1 MSAST
6 IAPASAIES
15 PDWQFAEEDAPKPAS
30 LIVQLRRS
38 AFVFPWFRFVYAEG
52 DNTKVDVVFAT
63 HSIRITGHGLAALLA
78 ALAGQRV
85 IRVIEPSENE
95 AQFSVRGVN
104 GSKYQGP
111 AIHRITVTK
120 FGEEE

>member
-6 IAPASAIES
+6 TVPESAIES
-15 PDWQFAEEDAPKPAS
+15 PDWQFAEEDAHKPAS

-38 AFVFPWFRFVYAEG
+38 AFVLPWFRFVCAEG
-52 DNTKVDVVFAT
+52 NNTRVSITWAT
-63 HSIRITGHGLAALLA
+63 HSIEIVGHGLAALLA

-95 AQFSVRGVN
+95 AQFGVRGP
-104 GSKYQGP
+104 GAGKHHGP
-111 AIHRITVTK
+111 AIHSITVHK
-120 FGEEE
+120 FE

>member
-38 AFVFPWFRFVYAEG
+38 AVVFPWFRFVYAEG
-52 DNTKVDVVFAT
+52 TNAAVEIVFAT
-63 HSIRITGHGLAALLA
+63 HAVRVTGNGLAPFLVAI
-78 ALAGQRV
+78 AGQRV
-85 IRVIEPSENE
+85 IRIMEPSENE
-95 AQFSVRGVN
+95 AQFGVRGP
-104 GSKYQGP
+104 GASQYSGP
-111 AIHRITVTK
+111 AIHSITVNK
-120 FGEEE
+120 FE